1 MTSTNA
7 RNIMKEILAQR
18 FYTDVEDFED
28 GCIQAVKPN
37 KQPIIVFFDDA
48 PKLNKGAVNKY
59 LSIMDTI
66 CITHGIIVYNDS
78 VTAMTAKSI
87 DQSIG
92 MDMELFSINELQ
104 FNITKHKLQPEYFKK
119 VKISNDLKKTFVS
132 KLPLMKP
139 TDPIARFF
147 RFMKGDII
155 EIKNKNGIINH
166 RRVA

>member
-1 MTSTNA
+1 MTSVNA
-7 RNIMKEILAQR
+7 KNIMKEILGQR
-18 FYTDVEDFED
+18 YYTDIEETDD

-59 LSIMDTI
+59 LSVMDTI
-66 CITHGIIVYNDS
+66 CITHGIIVYNES

-104 FNITKHKLQPEYFKK
+104 FNITKHSLQPEYFKK
-119 VKISNDLKKTFVS
+119 VKISSDLKKTFVS
-132 KLPLMKP
+132 KLPIMK
-139 TDPIARFF
+139 TSDPIARFF
-147 RFMKGDII
+147 RFTKGDII
-155 EIKNKNGIINH
+155 EIKQRSGIINH
-166 RRVA
+166 RRVS